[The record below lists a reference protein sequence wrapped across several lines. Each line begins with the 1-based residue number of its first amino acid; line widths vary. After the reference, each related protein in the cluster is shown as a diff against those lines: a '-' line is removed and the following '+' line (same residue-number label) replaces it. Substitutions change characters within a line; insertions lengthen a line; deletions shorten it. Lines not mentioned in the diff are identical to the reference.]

1 MTSTSTTRR
10 RRSMTQSKNH
20 LVVVALV
27 VVVVA
32 FAGLFITPVTGTTSS
47 PSSITSQ
54 APISSIQQQ
63 HGPKLGF
70 NVAGRLRCY
79 LWGNMPRMEPRD
91 NASPPLTPLF
101 SATGNS
107 IDEEKEEEEEDRNQ
121 APFSLYV
128 TADYHFQKTRWY
140 GVKNI
145 GLLFRKQLFRD
156 ESYNTNILSS
166 AQPLGFRWRPATV
179 DISVHHALVK
189 NEPDHGMLSS
199 LSPSPTESAEICWT
213 WDYPSAGNNN
223 NNMMMMMNQPSLLT
237 AAAPWIKIGVDQTRQ
252 HSWGRSFGFSWP
264 VLPHRLNVQWTGR
277 WSSQNVDVSTDQPVP
292 SQNPQSTTKTRSDY
306 EWWVPDIKL
315 DPFGFLSS
323 ENRFLTCHWMKHYS
337 VDWKLKISTKAPLFL
352 FGNDR
357 MESEPQS
364 MLLRMDCSV
373 WDERVDNTNAATAR
387 LETILLPSD
396 WWRSLQQTTTLTILW
411 EQNHKPTLKRR

>member
-1 MTSTSTTRR
+1 M
-10 RRSMTQSKNH
+10 NH
-20 LVVVALV
+20 LVVVAFVFV
-27 VVVVA
+27 V
-32 FAGLFITPVTGTTSS
+32 GLFITPVTGTTSS
-47 PSSITSQ
+47 PSSVPSQ
-54 APISSIQQQ
+54 APISSIQQQQQQQQ

-79 LWGNMPRMEPRD
+79 LWGNMQRMEPRD

-101 SATGNS
+101 SATGNN
-107 IDEEKEEEEEDRNQ
+107 IDEEEEEDGNQ
-121 APFSLYV
+121 APFSLYA

-140 GVKNI
+140 GLKNV
-145 GLLFRKQLFRD
+145 GLLFRKQLSRD
-156 ESYNTNILSS
+156 ESYNTSIRSS
-166 AQPLGFRWRPATV
+166 SQPLLGFHWRPATV
-179 DISVHHALVK
+179 DISVHHALEK
-189 NEPDHGMLSS
+189 KHEPYHGMLSS
-199 LSPSPTESAEICWT
+199 PQTTESAEICWT
-213 WDYPSAGNNN
+213 WDYPSAGSSN

-237 AAAPWIKIGVDQTRQ
+237 AAAPWIKIGVDNTRQ

-277 WSSQNVDVSTDQPVP
+277 WASQNVDVSTDQPVP
-292 SQNPQSTTKTRSDY
+292 SQSPQSTTKNRSDY
-306 EWWVPDIKL
+306 EWWVPDIQL
-315 DPFGFLSS
+315 DPFGLLSS
-323 ENRFLTCHWMKHYS
+323 ENRFLTCHWMDHYS

-411 EQNHKPTLKRR
+411 EQNHNKPTL